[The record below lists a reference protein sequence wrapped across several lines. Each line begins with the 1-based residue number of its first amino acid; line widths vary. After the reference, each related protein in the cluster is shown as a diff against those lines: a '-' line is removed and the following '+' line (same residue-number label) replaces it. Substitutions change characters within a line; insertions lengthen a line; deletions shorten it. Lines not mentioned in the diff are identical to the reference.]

1 MTSTRR
7 GLAGPSCVR
16 SLFLAI
22 LTLVC
27 SCGPESS
34 GYDLVLRGG
43 RVMDPESGLN
53 ATRDVGVTNGKV
65 TAISETP
72 LTGALTLD
80 ASGMVVA
87 PGFIDLHAHGQDD
100 ENYRL
105 YAMDGVTTALEL
117 EVGAADVDAFYE
129 QRAGSSRVNYGASVS
144 HIRSRMQVFGETGA
158 SLLPE
163 GAGGYGL
170 ATPAHLGELR
180 ARLRRGL
187 AQGALGVGM
196 GLQYT
201 PGASR
206 AEVLDMFRVAAES
219 GVPVFVHV
227 RAFGPK
233 DPGSITSFMEVI
245 AAAAITGAPLHI
257 VHLNSMSLE
266 VTPETLQMVEEARTH
281 GLDVTTEAYPYS
293 AGMTEIQSALLDQ
306 YEDAPDSLYQKLQWI
321 ATGERLT
328 RRSFRTFRR
337 QGGMVILHLNTPE
350 MEALAIESPLTMIAS
365 DGGLTNGLGHP
376 RTTGTFARVLAHYVR
391 DRRTLSL
398 MDAIRKMSLMP
409 AQRLEARAPMFLD
422 KGRIRVGADADLVVF
437 DPSTVSDRS
446 TYQDPAA
453 PAKGFHHVLVAGV
466 PVIRDGTLQD
476 GVFPGKPARAP
487 LLP

>member
-1 MTSTRR
+1 
-7 GLAGPSCVR
+7 
-16 SLFLAI
+16 
-22 LTLVC
+22 
-27 SCGPESS
+27 
-34 GYDLVLRGG
+34 
-43 RVMDPESGLN
+43 
-53 ATRDVGVTNGKV
+53 
-65 TAISETP
+65 
-72 LTGALTLD
+72 
-80 ASGMVVA
+80 
-87 PGFIDLHAHGQDD
+87 
-100 ENYRL
+100 
-105 YAMDGVTTALEL
+105 
-117 EVGAADVDAFYE
+117 
-129 QRAGSSRVNYGASVS
+129 
-144 HIRSRMQVFGETGA
+144 
-158 SLLPE
+158 
-163 GAGGYGL
+163 
-170 ATPAHLGELR
+170 
-180 ARLRRGL
+180 
-187 AQGALGVGM
+187 
-196 GLQYT
+196 
-201 PGASR
+201 
-206 AEVLDMFRVAAES
+206 
-219 GVPVFVHV
+219 
-227 RAFGPK
+227 
-233 DPGSITSFMEVI
+233 
-245 AAAAITGAPLHI
+245 
-257 VHLNSMSLE
+257 MSLE

-466 PVIRDGTLQD
+466 PVIRDGTLED

-487 LLP
+487 LSP

>member
-1 MTSTRR
+1 MKSVQILLGSRLILLGT
-7 GLAGPSCVR
+7 LALG
-16 SLFLAI
+16 AG
-22 LTLVC
+22 
-27 SCGPESS
+27 CGPESS

-53 ATRDVGVTNGKV
+53 ATRDVGVTNGKI
-65 TAISETP
+65 TAISETQ
-72 LTGALTLD
+72 LTGAQTLD

-87 PGFIDLHAHGQDD
+87 PGFIDLHAHGQDE

-117 EVGAADVDAFYE
+117 EVGTEDVDAFYDR
-129 QRAGSSRVNYGASVS
+129 RAGTARVNYGASIS
-144 HIRSRMQVFGETGA
+144 HVRSRMQVFGETGT

-163 GAGGYGL
+163 GEGGYGI

-201 PGASR
+201 PGATRS
-206 AEVLDMFRVAAES
+206 EVLDMFRVAAEARA
-219 GVPVFVHV
+219 PVFVHV
-227 RAFGPK
+227 RAFGPS

-257 VHLNSMSLE
+257 VHLNSMSLGD
-266 VTPETLQMVEEARTH
+266 TPATLQIVEEARAH

-306 YEDAPDSLYQKLQWI
+306 YDNAPDSIYAKLQWI

-328 RRSFRTFRR
+328 RRSFRAYRR

-350 MEALAIESPLTMIAS
+350 MEALAIESPLTIVAS
-365 DGGLTNGLGHP
+365 DGGLTDGLGHP
-376 RTTGTFARVLAHYVR
+376 RTAGTFARILAHYVR

-398 MDAIRKMSLMP
+398 MDALRKMSLMP
-409 AQRLEARAPMFLD
+409 AQRLEQRAPMFLD

-487 LLP
+487 VSP